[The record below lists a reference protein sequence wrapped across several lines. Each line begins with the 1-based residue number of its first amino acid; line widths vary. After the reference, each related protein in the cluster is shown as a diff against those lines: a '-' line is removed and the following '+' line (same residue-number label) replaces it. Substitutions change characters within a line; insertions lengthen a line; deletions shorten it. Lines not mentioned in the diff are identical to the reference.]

1 MENWTI
7 EEIQKQNEF
16 LTACDEMIAGKFI
29 LSDTKVAKILKC
41 IATNQHLYHLFEK
54 CLIGFDFQAQLE
66 KSAKQPF
73 QMPETTEE
81 ILAFVFCFLLEVDN
95 KHISL
100 QNFVNQ
106 YFYSKEGYNSSYHN
120 FALTMLSPF
129 KEGVVSMLED
139 VEQEQEV
146 ETITQVQPQPYIVE
160 DQDEEIYDIL
170 KAQLS
175 NLMIHIRQ
183 SRKIKDNKMQS
194 MRMVVDAM
202 MEALDLQ
209 NWRII
214 NGLLISM
221 DILLEK
227 EKSANE
233 MYALIKQT
241 VFNYYYNR

>member
-1 MENWTI
+1 MENWTN

-16 LTACDEMIAGKFI
+16 LTSCDEMIAGKFI

-54 CLIGFDFQAQLE
+54 CLIGFDFQTQLE

-120 FALTMLSPF
+120 FALTMLKPF
-129 KEGVVSMLED
+129 KEGVVAMLDHE
-139 VEQEQEV
+139 EEKEQEV
-146 ETITQVQPQPYIVE
+146 AVQPQPQPYIVE
-160 DQDEEIYDIL
+160 DTEDEIYDIL

-183 SRKIKDNKMQS
+183 SRKIKENKMQS
-194 MRMVVDAM
+194 IRMVVDAM
-202 MEALDLQ
+202 MEALELQ

-227 EKSANE
+227 EKSASQ
-233 MYALIKQT
+233 MYAQIKQT